1 MGFLFG
7 RKSSN
12 KTDERDVDLSHD
24 EDDDDIGSIPN
35 EVTTE
40 GGRGSSSSRSL
51 SRWLTSKKTKKK
63 GKGKIRKNN
72 NNKGS
77 STSTSSSGEE
87 KNLDNGQVRHGNG
100 GGPPPSQLQS
110 KITEASNESGT
121 RRSRQQQQQ
130 QHDDLNNSLCSLPPA
145 AKDAAFEGPTRFDWI
160 DVEYSAVTKI
170 QSIFR
175 RHLVLQ
181 KLEEQPLSTSFIRN
195 RRRQR
200 KANPLVFHSSK
211 ADEAAPDLGF
221 GCCDVGSIFGGDDE
235 KADSA
240 AYRAFQRKQYE
251 EKAKEQ
257 ADREEFL
264 RQSYLKQQGR
274 RDSVQII
281 AESKSRKEVLSRP

>member
-121 RRSRQQQQQ
+121 RRSRQQQQ

-281 AESKSRKEVLSRP
+281 DESKSRKEVLSRP

>member
-1 MGFLFG
+1 MEYFHLYFI
-7 RKSSN
+7 SN
-12 KTDERDVDLSHD
+12 
-24 EDDDDIGSIPN
+24 
-35 EVTTE
+35 
-40 GGRGSSSSRSL
+40 
-51 SRWLTSKKTKKK
+51 
-63 GKGKIRKNN
+63 IRYI
-72 NNKGS
+72 
-77 STSTSSSGEE
+77 
-87 KNLDNGQVRHGNG
+87 V
-100 GGPPPSQLQS
+100 
-110 KITEASNESGT
+110 
-121 RRSRQQQQQ
+121 
-130 QHDDLNNSLCSLPPA
+130 
-145 AKDAAFEGPTRFDWI
+145 AFHTHTHTQ
-160 DVEYSAVTKI
+160 EYSAVTKI

-281 AESKSRKEVLSRP
+281 DESKSRKEVLSRP

>member
-1 MGFLFG
+1 M
-7 RKSSN
+7 
-12 KTDERDVDLSHD
+12 
-24 EDDDDIGSIPN
+24 
-35 EVTTE
+35 
-40 GGRGSSSSRSL
+40 
-51 SRWLTSKKTKKK
+51 
-63 GKGKIRKNN
+63 
-72 NNKGS
+72 
-77 STSTSSSGEE
+77 
-87 KNLDNGQVRHGNG
+87 
-100 GGPPPSQLQS
+100 
-110 KITEASNESGT
+110 
-121 RRSRQQQQQ
+121 
-130 QHDDLNNSLCSLPPA
+130 
-145 AKDAAFEGPTRFDWI
+145 
-160 DVEYSAVTKI
+160 
-170 QSIFR
+170 
-175 RHLVLQ
+175 Q

-281 AESKSRKEVLSRP
+281 DESKSRKEVLSRP

>member
-7 RKSSN
+7 RKSGN

-51 SRWLTSKKTKKK
+51 SRWLTSKKKQK
-63 GKGKIRKNN
+63 GKEKSRKNN

-87 KNLDNGQVRHGNG
+87 KNIDNGQERHGNG
-100 GGPPPSQLQS
+100 GGPSPSQLQS

-121 RRSRQQQQQ
+121 RRSRQQQQ

-281 AESKSRKEVLSRP
+281 DESKSRKEVLSRP

>member
-51 SRWLTSKKTKKK
+51 SRWLTSKKKKK
-63 GKGKIRKNN
+63 GKEKSRKKN

-121 RRSRQQQQQ
+121 RRSRQQQQ

-281 AESKSRKEVLSRP
+281 DESKSRKEVLSRP

>member
-7 RKSSN
+7 RKSSS
-12 KTDERDVDLSHD
+12 KTNERDVDPSHD
-24 EDDDDIGSIPN
+24 EDDDDIGSIPK

-40 GGRGSSSSRSL
+40 GGRRSSSSRSL
-51 SRWLTSKKTKKK
+51 SRWLTSKKKKK
-63 GKGKIRKNN
+63 GKGKSKSN

-77 STSTSSSGEE
+77 STSTSSDDEE
-87 KNLDNGQVRHGNG
+87 KNLDNGQVRHEKGD
-100 GGPPPSQLQS
+100 GPPPSQLQS

-130 QHDDLNNSLCSLPPA
+130 HDDLDNSLCSLPPA

-181 KLEEQPLSTSFIRN
+181 KLEEQPLSTSYIRN

-211 ADEAAPDLGF
+211 VDEAATPDLGF
-221 GCCDVGSIFGGDDE
+221 GCCNVGLVFGGDDE
-235 KADSA
+235 KKVIQLHTEPSNGSNTKK
-240 AYRAFQRKQYE
+240 RLKNKQI
-251 EKAKEQ
+251 EKNPYVK
-257 ADREEFL
+257 
-264 RQSYLKQQGR
+264 
-274 RDSVQII
+274 VT
-281 AESKSRKEVLSRP
+281 

>member
-7 RKSSN
+7 RRSSN
-12 KTDERDVDLSHD
+12 QTDERDVDLSHD

-51 SRWLTSKKTKKK
+51 SRWLTSKKKQK
-63 GKGKIRKNN
+63 GKEKSRKNN

-121 RRSRQQQQQ
+121 RRSRQQQQ

-281 AESKSRKEVLSRP
+281 DESKSRKEVLSRP